1 MKGMLRLAATAAL
14 VLPVAAVLNAAA
26 TSYTVEQATAGKA
39 LYGEQCAACHA
50 AGGAAPPLVGGA
62 FARNWS
68 GKSAGEL
75 FAKIRDTMPTTN
87 PHSLSENQT
96 AALIAYIYQQNNVVA
111 GAAFPRSVKEV
122 GTATVPVM
130 TEGRSAEAAAAP
142 TAPMP
147 PSVMPKGPL
156 PPILAKLTP
165 VTDATLR
172 NPSPADWLIWRRTYD
187 SHGFS
192 PLAKINKANVKSL
205 RMAWSWQL
213 APGPMEATPIVH
225 DGVLFIESGPGT
237 VQAFDGATGDLLW
250 AHSRKVPAELLSA
263 YPLVRVKR
271 SMAIYGETLLVP
283 TIDSHLIALD
293 MRTGR
298 VVWDKEVA
306 DYKKTFMLTAGPIVA
321 RGKIFQGISGS
332 YARQAGGAGI
342 VALDA
347 KSGEEV
353 WRFNTVAR
361 DGTPGGETW
370 NDLPV
375 ERRSGGSV
383 WVPGSYDPDNNL
395 LYFGTGQTYD
405 VNPLREKSTKPGVT
419 NDALYTDTT
428 LAIDPD
434 TGKLIWHF
442 QHLPNDLWD
451 LDWSFERTVAT
462 IDGKRMVVTAGKQ
475 AIFEALDAKTG
486 KYGFNYDFG
495 LQNVVTAIDPVTGA
509 KTISPDT
516 VRWGEKVTVNKTCPT
531 EYGARNWI
539 ATSYDAASHLLYIPL
554 DSSCTDGLRSHVP
567 EQGDTSVGN
576 ADASKLKFGYIAAL
590 DLKTRKVA
598 WTERTAAAQTS
609 AMLATAGGLL
619 FNSNLDRWFRANDA
633 KTGAELWKVRLS
645 DVANAY
651 PITYEANGRQYVAIA
666 TGSSGVVLTKS
677 KSTIAP
683 QYPLPGTDAATLWV
697 FELPN

>member
-1 MKGMLRLAATAAL
+1 MVRLAASAAL
-14 VLPVAAVLNAAA
+14 VLPAAAALNAAA
-26 TSYTVEQATAGKA
+26 SSYSVEQATAGKT
-39 LYGEQCAACHA
+39 LYAAQCAACHA
-50 AGGAAPPLVGGA
+50 PGGAGPRLSGSA
-62 FARNWS
+62 FINNWS
-68 GKSAGEL
+68 GKSAADL
-75 FAKIRDTMPTTN
+75 FSKIGDTMPTTN
-87 PHSLSENQT
+87 PHSLSDEQV
-96 AALIAYIYQQNNVVA
+96 ASLVAYIYQQNGVA
-111 GAAFPRSVKEV
+111 PGAPLPLGAKKI
-122 GTATVPVM
+122 GDATVPLM
-130 TEGRSAEAAAAP
+130 AEGRNAEALAAIAP
-142 TAPMP
+142 SP
-147 PSVMPKGPL
+147 PSLVRTGPL
-156 PPILAKLTP
+156 PAILAKLSP

-172 NPSPADWLIWRRTYD
+172 NPPPADWLIWRRTYD

-237 VQAFDGATGDLLW
+237 VQAFDGATGELLW
-250 AHSRKVPAELLSA
+250 AYKREVPPELLTA

-283 TIDSHLIALD
+283 TIESHLVALD
-293 MRTGR
+293 IRTGK
-298 VVWDKEVA
+298 VVWDKQIA
-306 DYKKTFMLTAGPIVA
+306 DYKKTFMLTSGPIVA

-347 KSGEEV
+347 KTGEEI

-370 NDLPV
+370 NDLPI

-434 TGKLIWHF
+434 TGKLVWHF

-495 LQNVVTAIDPVTGA
+495 LQNVITAIDPVTGA
-509 KTISPDT
+509 KTISTDT
-516 VRWGEKVTVNKTCPT
+516 VRWGEKAAVNKTCPT
-531 EYGARNWI
+531 EFGARNWI
-539 ATSYDAASHLLYIPL
+539 ATSYDAASHLLYVPL
-554 DSSCTDGLRSHVP
+554 DSSCTDGLRSRMP
-567 EQGDTSVGN
+567 DQNDTSVGN
-576 ADASKLKFGYIAAL
+576 ANADALKLGYIAAL
-590 DLKTRKVA
+590 DLKTRKVV
-598 WTERTAAAQTS
+598 WTERTPATQTS
-609 AMLATAGGLL
+609 AMLATGGGLL

-697 FELPN
+697 FELPTDK